1 MKEKIKK
8 HIKRCCIIAAI
19 TLVICGIFELGLN
32 SKEGKY
38 QYMNQLDYEVTLKD
52 NGDMDV
58 VETWDIYL
66 KNTNTVFRNFELSDK
81 FGMITNI
88 TVTDLETGKQLSQIN
103 EKMYHVTTD
112 CFCAFEL
119 DDNKFE
125 IAWGTGMEELK
136 GIKKYQVKYTVTDV
150 VTQYN
155 DCQEIYW
162 KFLDSINKISCEKV
176 NIKIILPK
184 QVQKIDNLLIWGH
197 GPLNG
202 VINKTSNRTVEA
214 EINGLEAGTMLE
226 VRLVTKEKIFNNV
239 SADKNKDYVCL
250 DKILG
255 EETKWAYETN
265 VRALIYKTIKFIAL
279 GIYATIVIVKAIR
292 IIKIIVY
299 NNAYNKKE
307 IINNKLQYF
316 RDIPRE
322 NESTPA
328 EASYLYNFQKDA
340 SFSLEKKSNVIAGTI
355 LNLCLKG
362 YIALRTE
369 DETVYVKILKKSKG
383 LSNDEKDVYTLLVNA
398 SNGKVEFDM
407 KDLGEYAKKHYSKY
421 FNIVFDIF
429 HSSINNLYKIGLL
442 DKNEEKL
449 YIKAKNVRFS
459 SWINLIEDITIP
471 TIIFTTVF
479 RKALKMALGLYSVL
493 LSTYFMVLLLLIVC
507 AIETKLLLEIKGK
520 ITILTQKGEEES
532 EQWKGLANYIKDYS
546 LLKEK
551 EIKSLAIWEKYL
563 VFATT
568 FGIAKEALKEMEAE
582 YPEVF
587 IEKYWEDN
595 KDLIDKY
602 PVIKIS
608 TFNFYDY
615 VGHTHSIDIIRYN
628 INRAYNASL
637 TAHTSSS
644 GYGGGGG
651 FSIGGGGRW
660 RSEVGMGGR

>member
-38 QYMNQLDYEVTLKD
+38 QHMNQLDYEVTLKD

-66 KNTNTVFRNFELSDK
+66 KNTNTIFRNFELSDK
-81 FGMITNI
+81 FGKITNI

-119 DDNKFE
+119 DDDKFE

-383 LSNDEKDVYTLLVNA
+383 LSNDEKDVYTLLINA

-407 KDLGEYAKKHYSKY
+407 QDLGEYAKKHYSKY

-637 TAHTSSS
+637 TAHISSS

-651 FSIGGGGRW
+651 RW
-660 RSEVGMGGR
+660 RSEAGMGGR